1 MCSKFVR
8 PFDLPGYGMDA
19 CILPWQ
25 RDDIRAK
32 CGMISCAVRQRASYG
47 MTKKLSLVGEAS
59 QDFIEAKRLAME
71 YIDMNFRNNVRAV
84 CDTTISNK
92 KPTPS
97 HAAWYNMGRRQQQN
111 EMLEFMQQL
120 LVCQNQY
127 TMQPYAD
134 IGSEPMHVQPIMSM
148 GYASAET
155 RLLGNAGNK

>member
-8 PFDLPGYGMDA
+8 PFDLDYGMDA

-25 RDDIRAK
+25 RDEIREK
-32 CGMISCAVRQRASYG
+32 CGSISCSVRQRASYG
-47 MTKKLSLVGEAS
+47 MTKKLSIVGEAG
-59 QDFIEAKRLAME
+59 QDFNKAKRWAMY
-71 YIDMNFRNNVRAV
+71 YIDLNFKNGVKAV
-84 CDTTISNK
+84 CDATVSNK

-97 HAAWYNMGRRQQQN
+97 HAVWYNMGRRQQQN
-111 EMLEFMQQL
+111 ETMELMAQI

-127 TMQPYAD
+127 IMQPYAD